1 MTATMTL
8 RKGKGSLKHNKRAFV
23 AKNVD
28 RKRTP
33 LNKNII
39 DEDIKQVYDNLFGKA
54 LEEYNARQTRAN
66 RQINNYY
73 EHISRSKQEKPFYE
87 LIVAIGDI
95 NNSDELNNRSVKIL
109 REFVDEIKNK
119 YSNNVKIFGAYIH
132 MDEATPHL
140 HLDYIPFC
148 TNQKRGLKKRNSHN
162 LAMKELGFTDYKEWH
177 TEMFDKL
184 EQIAKK
190 HNVYRNNLHS
200 EKRPN
205 IDINTYRAVAQKL
218 DGAIDDI
225 LEEKT
230 KEIKPSNDLSKGEK
244 TLGGKGVKSEV
255 YDSVVDTANKL
266 AKENATLTV
275 EKQQLEKQIDR
286 QLEYLK
292 EIENLDYRTENANL
306 KSELAKSARIE
317 REMQNAVLANNKL
330 QREIASLSNE
340 NDNLQTEVK
349 WYKDFLY
356 QLGLTDLFEKFKQ
369 WRDRI
374 LDSLHELAM
383 KAIKQDY
390 EEYYAYDNDYN
401 DESIDML

>member
-1 MTATMTL
+1 MIATMTL

-54 LEEYNARQTRAN
+54 LEEYNARQTRSN
-66 RQINNYY
+66 RKINNYY

-95 NNSDELNNRSVKIL
+95 NNSDELNDRSVKIL
-109 REFVDEIKNK
+109 QEFVDEIKSK
-119 YSNNVKIFGAYIH
+119 YSNNVKFFGAYIH

-148 TNQKRGLKKRNSHN
+148 TNQKRGLKIRNSHN

-177 TEMFDKL
+177 TELFEIL
-184 EQIAKK
+184 EQISKR

-225 LEEKT
+225 LEDKT
-230 KEIKPSNDLSKGEK
+230 KEIKPSSDLSKGEK

-255 YDSVVDTANKL
+255 YDSVVDTVNKL

-275 EKQQLEKQIDR
+275 EKQQLERQIDR
-286 QLEYLK
+286 QSEYLK

-330 QREIASLSNE
+330 QREIVSLSNE
-340 NDNLQTEVK
+340 NDNLQTEVE

-390 EEYYAYDNDYN
+390 EEYCGYDNDYN
-401 DESIDML
+401 DGIKMI

>member
-1 MTATMTL
+1 
-8 RKGKGSLKHNKRAFV
+8 
-23 AKNVD
+23 
-28 RKRTP
+28 
-33 LNKNII
+33 
-39 DEDIKQVYDNLFGKA
+39 
-54 LEEYNARQTRAN
+54 
-66 RQINNYY
+66 
-73 EHISRSKQEKPFYE
+73 
-87 LIVAIGDI
+87 
-95 NNSDELNNRSVKIL
+95 
-109 REFVDEIKNK
+109 
-119 YSNNVKIFGAYIH
+119 

-148 TNQKRGLKKRNSHN
+148 TNQKRGLKTRNSHN

-177 TEMFDKL
+177 TELFEIL
-184 EQIAKK
+184 EQIAKRY
-190 HNVYRNNLHS
+190 NVYRNNLHS

-205 IDINTYRAVAQKL
+205 IDINTYRAVAKKL

-255 YDSVVDTANKL
+255 YDSVVDTVNKL

-275 EKQQLEKQIDR
+275 EKQQLERQIDR
-286 QLEYLK
+286 QSGYLK

-369 WRDRI
+369 WRYRI
-374 LDSLHELAM
+374 LDSLHELAT
-383 KAIKQDY
+383 KAIKQDL
-390 EEYYAYDNDYN
+390 EEYYSYDNDYN
-401 DESIDML
+401 DDIQMM

>member
-1 MTATMTL
+1 MIATMTL

-54 LEEYNARQTRAN
+54 LEEYNARQTRSN
-66 RQINNYY
+66 RKINNYY

-95 NNSDELNNRSVKIL
+95 NNSDELNDRSVKIL
-109 REFVDEIKNK
+109 QEFVDEIKSK
-119 YSNNVKIFGAYIH
+119 YSNNVKFFGAYIH

-148 TNQKRGLKKRNSHN
+148 TNQKRGLKIRNSHN

-177 TEMFDKL
+177 TELFEIL
-184 EQIAKK
+184 EQISKR

-225 LEEKT
+225 LEDKT
-230 KEIKPSNDLSKGEK
+230 KEIKPSSDLSKGEK

-255 YDSVVDTANKL
+255 YDSVVDTVNKL

-275 EKQQLEKQIDR
+275 EKQQLERQIDR
-286 QLEYLK
+286 QSKYLK

-330 QREIASLSNE
+330 QREIVSLSNE
-340 NDNLQTEVK
+340 NDNLQTEVE

-390 EEYYAYDNDYN
+390 EEYCGYDNDYN
-401 DESIDML
+401 DDIKMI

>member
-1 MTATMTL
+1 MTL

-54 LEEYNARQTRAN
+54 LEEYNARQIRAN
-66 RQINNYY
+66 RKINNYY

-95 NNSDELNNRSVKIL
+95 NNSDELNDRSVKIL
-109 REFVDEIKNK
+109 QEFVEEIKSK
-119 YSNNVKIFGAYIH
+119 YSDNVKFFGAYIH

-148 TNQKRGLKKRNSHN
+148 TNQKRGLKTRNSHN

-177 TEMFDKL
+177 AELFDIL
-184 EQIAKK
+184 EQISKR

-218 DGAIDDI
+218 DSAIDDI

-230 KEIKPSNDLSKGEK
+230 KEIKSSSDLSKGEK
-244 TLGGKGVKSEV
+244 TLAGKGVKSEV
-255 YDSVVDTANKL
+255 YDYVVDTVNKL

-286 QLEYLK
+286 QSEYLK

-330 QREIASLSNE
+330 QREMASLSNE

-390 EEYYAYDNDYN
+390 EEYYGYDNDY
-401 DESIDML
+401 DDDIQMM

>member
-66 RQINNYY
+66 RKINNYY

-95 NNSDELNNRSVKIL
+95 NNSDELNDRSVKIL
-109 REFVDEIKNK
+109 QEFVDEIKSK
-119 YSNNVKIFGAYIH
+119 YSNNVKFFGAYIH

-148 TNQKRGLKKRNSHN
+148 TNQKRGLKTRNSHN

-177 TEMFDKL
+177 TELFEIL
-184 EQIAKK
+184 EQIAKR

-286 QLEYLK
+286 QSEYLK

-349 WYKDFLY
+349 WYEDFLY

-390 EEYYAYDNDYN
+390 EEYYSYDNDYN
-401 DESIDML
+401 DDIKMI